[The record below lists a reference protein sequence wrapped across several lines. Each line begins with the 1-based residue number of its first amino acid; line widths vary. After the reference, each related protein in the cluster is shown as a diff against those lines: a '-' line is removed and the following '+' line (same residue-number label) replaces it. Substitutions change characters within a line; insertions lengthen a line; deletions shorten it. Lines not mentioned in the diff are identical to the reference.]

1 MLVPGKKSI
10 QIWKILHLSMISW
23 LCPTTGQ
30 SFESQDLAQT
40 CFQSPRK
47 CKCQLSNITTCNFIV
62 WLSLVITPNLNSS
75 GNNGVITVSLPWA
88 WSSKTPVPNANR
100 IRSAKAA
107 SELSGVILKQDS
119 KCIKFLLELRLKHL
133 QSLNLISTQARLQLH
148 ILRFEGRKPL
158 VHLIT
163 AHQWTLPHLHEW
175 LLWPRHWVRHWD
187 RWQVTD
193 DRWQM
198 AYIDLLNGCVA
209 NSNATSKNIHKQNI
223 QHLKHPKHQ
232 MTVTNLASESKLLGH
247 VTIMH

>member
-1 MLVPGKKSI
+1 MVWLPFVWFVFLTPRNYPAVFGLPPKVPSAA
-10 QIWKILHLSMISW
+10 
-23 LCPTTGQ
+23 TGQ

-107 SELSGVILKQDS
+107 SELSSVILKQDS

-187 RWQVTD
+187 RWQVTG
-193 DRWQM
+193 DRWQVT
-198 AYIDLLNGCVA
+198 NGLYRSSQWLRGKFKC
-209 NSNATSKNIHKQNI
+209 NI
-223 QHLKHPKHQ
+223 QKH
-232 MTVTNLASESKLLGH
+232 S
-247 VTIMH
+247 